1 MALELKVKSSA
12 VYDECTDLSS
22 TSGATSSDPSTV
34 LSLLSSINE
43 MQLADSNA
51 KNLHK
56 SVLTLSGINFFLR
69 YHIVLLLSYRSQ
81 FFSFFFFRSFTLA
94 VKELVGSMLLQNC

>member
-12 VYDECTDLSS
+12 AYDEFKDLSS
-22 TSGATSSDPSTV
+22 MSGATSSDPSTV

-51 KNLHK
+51 KNLQK
-56 SVLTLSGINFFLR
+56 SVLILSGINQCYFKISHR
-69 YHIVLLLSYRSQ
+69 ANV
-81 FFSFFFFRSFTLA
+81 
-94 VKELVGSMLLQNC
+94 V